1 MDNKYKIINWL
12 GTKYPSEFTMHDL
25 SKTLH
30 IPYASF
36 YRTVQEMGGLLTI
49 KKVGKSKVLGLN
61 LAHPTLRSH
70 LAVAANEE
78 KEEFLK
84 NQPIIKKI
92 ATELN
97 SDDIVLIFGSYAKGQ
112 QTDISD
118 IDFLIMNKK
127 GEKNLS
133 FSKYELLFRKKI
145 NPLFITKSE
154 FIRMLKDKEENVGK
168 QALKDHI
175 VLNKP
180 ETFWGLVVDGIQ

>member
-12 GTKYPSEFTMHDL
+12 GKKYPLEFTMHEL
-25 SKTLH
+25 SKILH

-36 YRTVQEMGGLLTI
+36 YRTVQDMSGLLTV
-49 KKVGKSKVLGLN
+49 KKVGKSKVIGLN
-61 LAHPTLRSH
+61 LFHPTLRSH

-84 NQPIIKKI
+84 KQPIIKKI

-97 SDDIVLIFGSYAKGQ
+97 TKDIVLLFGSYAKGTH
-112 QTDISD
+112 TDNSD
-118 IDFLIMNKK
+118 IDVLIINKK

-133 FSKYELLFRKKI
+133 FSKYELLFKKKI

-154 FIRMLKDKEENVGK
+154 FIKMLKDKEENVGK
-168 QALKDHI
+168 QALKNHI

-180 ETFWGLVVDGIQ
+180 EAFWELVVDGIQ